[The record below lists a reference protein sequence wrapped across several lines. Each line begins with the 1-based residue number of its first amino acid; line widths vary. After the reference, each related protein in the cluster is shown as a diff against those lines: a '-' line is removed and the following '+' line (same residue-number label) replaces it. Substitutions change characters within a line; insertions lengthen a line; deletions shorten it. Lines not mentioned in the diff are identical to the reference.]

1 MPSNPN
7 SVSRK
12 IFPTAHRILLEKK
25 IVERLPLM
33 TGKIL
38 LVGAGSNPYG
48 YLVSAKASVLV
59 TDISNDYGVIDQIV
73 DAHYLP
79 FKNESFD
86 FVLAIEVVEHL
97 IDPGLAINEFHRV
110 LRGGV
115 IMSMPFMF
123 HIHGDPYDYQR
134 FTFSG
139 IKNICKQFSLIDVVP
154 IGCRVAVISDLIT
167 TSTPFF
173 IKGFRFFNN
182 ILRLNF
188 FGKHHSSDSPSG
200 YWVEAV
206 K

>member
-1 MPSNPN
+1 
-7 SVSRK
+7 
-12 IFPTAHRILLEKK
+12 
-25 IVERLPLM
+25 M

-38 LVGAGSNPYG
+38 VVGAGSNPYG

-97 IDPGLAINEFHRV
+97 IDPGLALNEFHRV
-110 LRGGV
+110 LRGGGSV

-134 FTFSG
+134 LTFSG

-154 IGCRVAVISDLIT
+154 IGGRVAVISDLIT
-167 TSTPFF
+167 TGTPFF

-182 ILRLNF
+182 ILRLKF